1 MVACLISL
9 LNVKRHFR
17 SPLAGTSEAKPAFPM
32 KRTSLSEDADR
43 REERESIRQAHIEQ
57 RAFPEECVDDAKY
70 HEDTHSEGHTKERAY
85 GH

>member
-1 MVACLISL
+1 
-9 LNVKRHFR
+9 
-17 SPLAGTSEAKPAFPM
+17 M